1 MTYSVMEQ
9 INLKRASS
17 IYYLDKNSIHLRQFM
32 TLDLMKDLYT
42 RTTLLICILEEN
54 TNINGFALTTN
65 VVECLH
71 KILKNNG
78 HQTTQVMKSVIK
90 DYIKEQA
97 SS

>member
-1 MTYSVMEQ
+1 
-9 INLKRASS
+9 
-17 IYYLDKNSIHLRQFM
+17 M
-32 TLDLMKDLYT
+32 TLDLIKDLYT
-42 RTTLLICILEEN
+42 RTTLLICLLEVN

-71 KILKNNG
+71 GILKNRCNG